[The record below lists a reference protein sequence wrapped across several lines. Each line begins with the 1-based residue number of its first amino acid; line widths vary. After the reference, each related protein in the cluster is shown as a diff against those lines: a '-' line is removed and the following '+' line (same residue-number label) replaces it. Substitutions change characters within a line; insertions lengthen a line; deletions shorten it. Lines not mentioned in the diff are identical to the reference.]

1 MIPAIN
7 LMIEIKVFGF
17 HSGRTA
23 NSAIL
28 QVVQSCDSISYD
40 TRFQAFKLLLL
51 EVDESLHVLSWC
63 RTSERLRTNSSFS
76 STRELDTKSTLSTW
90 KETI

>member
-23 NSAIL
+23 NSVIL
-28 QVVQSCDSISYD
+28 QVVQSCDSTSYD

-51 EVDESLHVLSWC
+51 EADESLHVLSWC
-63 RTSERLRTNSSFS
+63 RTPERLRTNSSFS
-76 STRELDTKSTLSTW
+76 STTKLDSKYTLSTW